1 MVVTGVSALLI
12 GALSVALATTA
23 QATRSGSASP
33 GRYVAK
39 VMVQPG
45 QSLWSVAEA
54 HDPDADTRL
63 IVSEIEQLNSM
74 TADQV
79 RSGEYLWVPRG

>member
-1 MVVTGVSALLI
+1 
-12 GALSVALATTA
+12 
-23 QATRSGSASP
+23 
-33 GRYVAK
+33 
-39 VMVQPG
+39 MVQPG